1 MRRDLLAGGNVV
13 VERADDADIVL
24 INSCGFIEAAKR
36 ESIDT
41 TLAVLRDKAT
51 SAQKVYLVGCFA
63 QRSAEELTEAIPELD
78 GVVGFDGMPALIAS
92 IAGASGGAGAGQS
105 VTPTADPWAYLQIA
119 DGCSRTCAFC
129 VIPGIKG
136 AYHSFP
142 REDVVAEAALLA
154 GEGARELVVVAQD
167 TGLYGLDLYGEP
179 ALTSLLW
186 ELSRLEEVRWLRLMY
201 SHPTTLTK
209 STLAELARIDKL
221 CAYIDLPLQH
231 ASSDVLTR
239 MGRPGN
245 AAGYLALIRRLRES
259 LPGLWLRTELIVGFP
274 GETGDDFAKLCE
286 FVEKACPD
294 YCGIFEFSRER
305 GAPAAE
311 FAPQVSAAVKAG
323 RSERLRRLADEVAF
337 ERKAEL
343 VGKSLEVAVDGRE
356 ETGAWVGR
364 YAGQAPEIDG
374 EVTLTATPAGEVA
387 VGDLVKARVI
397 EQVGYDLNAEIVR

>member
-1 MRRDLLAGGNVV
+1 MRRDLIAGGNII
-13 VERADDADIVL
+13 VEPTEAADVVL

-51 SAQKVYLVGCFA
+51 PAQKVYLVGCFA
-63 QRSAEELTEAIPELD
+63 QRSADELTKAIPELD
-78 GVVGFDGMPALIAS
+78 GVVGFEGMTALIAS
-92 IAGASGGAGAGQS
+92 IEGVSGGAGAGRS
-105 VTPTADPWAYLQIA
+105 VTSRVNPWAYLQIA
-119 DGCSRTCAFC
+119 DGCSRTCSFC

-142 REDVVAEAALLA
+142 KEDVMAEAALLA
-154 GEGARELVVVAQD
+154 GEGAKELVVVAQD
-167 TGLYGLDLYGEP
+167 TGLYGVDLYGEY
-179 ALTSLLW
+179 ALTSLLTR
-186 ELSRLEEVRWLRLMY
+186 LSRLEEVRWLRLMY
-201 SHPTTLTK
+201 SHPTTLSET
-209 STLAELARIDKL
+209 TVAELAKIEKL

-231 ASSDVLTR
+231 AAPEVLAR

-245 AAGYLALIRRLRES
+245 AAGYLELIKRLRQA

-274 GETGDDFAKLCE
+274 GETSDDFKRLCD
-286 FVEKACPD
+286 FVEEARPD

-305 GAPAAE
+305 GALAAE
-311 FAPQVSAAVKAG
+311 FTPRISTAVKAR

-343 VGKSLEVAVDGRE
+343 VGESLEVAVDGRE

-374 EVTLTATPAGEVA
+374 EVTLAATPAGDLA
-387 VGDLVKARVI
+387 VGDIVEARVI
-397 EQVGYDLNAEIVR
+397 EQVGYDLSAEIVR